1 MSRKLEVAR
10 FHRDSGPAALF
21 DRARQVFS
29 DPVDLKL
36 HGKHFQE
43 RTAGRPAPVWS
54 LEPFEPTAWE
64 LILVEARTD
73 TGKFVST
80 TWKRSFDGA
89 EWWLVIGFNDTVK
102 TFYEGT
108 PGKLARGRGVT
119 TTGDLC
125 NHVNE
130 VNRNLIRDRVT
141 PPGRE
146 DRVANGAAGSKDL
159 QEAERPVG
167 EDDPDRRDGSSAAV
181 CCSTPETAQGAPAL
195 PLGSRPGVERRAR

>member
-89 EWWLVIGFNDTVK
+89 DWWLVIGFNDTVK

-119 TTGDLC
+119 TNGDLW

-130 VNRNLIRDRVT
+130 VNRNLIRDRVA
-141 PPGRE
+141 PPGRA
-146 DRVANGAAGSKDL
+146 DRAANEAVGSKHLQEPERPIGDDDPGSRNGSGAAVS
-159 QEAERPVG
+159 
-167 EDDPDRRDGSSAAV
+167 
-181 CCSTPETAQGAPAL
+181 CSTQATAEAAPAL
-195 PLGSRPGVERRAR
+195 PLGGRPGVERRAR

>member
-43 RTAGRPAPVWS
+43 RTAGRQAPVWS
-54 LEPFEPTAWE
+54 LKPFEPTAWE

-108 PGKLARGRGVT
+108 PGKLARGRGLT
-119 TTGDLC
+119 TSGDLW
-125 NHVNE
+125 NHVDE
-130 VNRNLIRDRVT
+130 VNRKLIGDRVV
-141 PPGRE
+141 PPGRA
-146 DRVANGAAGSKDL
+146 DRAVNDSDGPEPP
-159 QEAERPVG
+159 QEPERPIG
-167 EDDPDRRDGSSAAV
+167 EDAQADP
-181 CCSTPETAQGAPAL
+181 AP
-195 PLGSRPGVERRAR
+195 PLGGRPGVERRAR